1 MTDKIDILRRYTAQP
16 GPVDTVGLI
25 RALGID
31 YAEEP
36 MPAGDSGR
44 IVCDAEGRCRI
55 IVNMAERPQRK
66 RFTAAHELA
75 HFLLHR
81 DLLDARGHLDRLFD
95 EAAMRNP
102 DSPLSH
108 KHEVQANR
116 FAADLLMPAA
126 EIRAD
131 YDPRTDN
138 VAELAKRFDV
148 SKKAMTIRLKSLGLI
163 DRVE

>member
-44 IVCDAEGRCRI
+44 IVCDADGRCRI

-75 HFLLHR
+75 HFLLHP
-81 DLLDARGHLDRLFD
+81 LLHLLVVSAVLLCTWKPVSTSLTSSATTCAEASTWGAAAATADA
-95 EAAMRNP
+95 AATRAHT
-102 DSPLSH
+102 S
-108 KHEVQANR
+108 AG
-116 FAADLLMPAA
+116 FA
-126 EIRAD
+126 
-131 YDPRTDN
+131 
-138 VAELAKRFDV
+138 
-148 SKKAMTIRLKSLGLI
+148 
-163 DRVE
+163 